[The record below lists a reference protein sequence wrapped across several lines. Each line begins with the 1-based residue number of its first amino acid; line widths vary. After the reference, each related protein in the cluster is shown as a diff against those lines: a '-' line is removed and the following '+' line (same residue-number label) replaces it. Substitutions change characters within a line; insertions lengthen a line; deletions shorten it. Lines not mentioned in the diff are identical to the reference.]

1 MSYNPF
7 LIDDHP
13 LHHAGRPRISFSA
26 TEVLHLAVS
35 VLVLTV
41 AFTLYS
47 EQPPLTRLWDVS
59 PLAALAAF
67 LAMGSG
73 FVLHEL
79 AHKVVAQRYGHWAE
93 FRAHFLGLLGSV
105 LLAILGPILVAAPG
119 AVLIQGRVTPKENGL
134 ISLVGP
140 GTNLVIS
147 AAAFP
152 FTLKANLDAG
162 LPFVMHAIATVNALL
177 AIFNLIPLGP
187 LDGRKVL
194 AWNKPAYAAALV
206 VAIAW
211 FVVTFARPFNL

>member
-7 LIDDHP
+7 VIHEEP
-13 LHHAGRPRISFSA
+13 LHHAGRPRISFSG

-47 EQPPLTRLWDVS
+47 ERPPLTRLWDVS

-147 AAAFP
+147 AVAFP

-162 LPFVMHAIATVNALL
+162 LPFVMHSIATVNALL